1 MLNKP
6 VVVLSLMIPAWLI
19 SNLLWLG
26 LLLLLASVLARSSP
40 LAGLGW
46 AIFGCYWVGEPAH
59 FLGGEDYFNAA
70 LSMAAAIA
78 CFYLALRIWIS
89 GSWSRA
95 YIWASYAAAI
105 CGIIYYPFAQIE
117 PLRTGLISVTAQITA
132 GAMAAL
138 AIPASMEGW
147 NIISLNGRTVE
158 IVLACTA
165 IESIALFAGVIL
177 SVEAPLSRKLLAVT
191 ASTCIIYT
199 LNIVRNGFVLMA
211 YGWEWFGQDS
221 FFLAHNVVAKAGST
235 LALLAVAYL
244 VLILLPELASV
255 MDELLIEMR
264 HPGGESA

>member
-1 MLNKP
+1 
-6 VVVLSLMIPAWLI
+6 MIPAWLI

-26 LLLLLASVLARSSP
+26 LLLLLASVLAGSGP

-46 AIFGCYWVGEPAH
+46 AIFGCYWLGQPVH
-59 FLGGEDYFNAA
+59 FLAGEDYFNAA
-70 LSMAAAIA
+70 LSIAAAIV
-78 CFYLALRIWIS
+78 CFYLALGIWAF

-95 YIWASYAAAI
+95 YAWASYAAAI

-117 PLRTGLISVTAQITA
+117 PLRTGLISMTTLITA
-132 GAMAAL
+132 GALAAL
-138 AIPASMEGW
+138 SIPVSMEGW
-147 NIISLNGRTVE
+147 NIIALNGRTVE

-165 IESIALFAGVIL
+165 IESIALFSGVVI
-177 SVEAPLSRKLLAVT
+177 SVDAPLSRRLLAVT
-191 ASTCIIYT
+191 ASTSIIYI

-221 FFLAHNVVAKAGST
+221 FFVAHNVVAKAGSC

-244 VLILLPELASV
+244 VLLLLPELASV
-255 MDELLIEMR
+255 MDELLIELR